1 MMRRAWLFLI
11 ALLWAIGAAA
21 EPPVDVPRKPAAK
34 KAAKP
39 AAQAKANA
47 RPAWAELTAEQQQIL
62 APLKADWESLE
73 PERRRKWI
81 GVAKRYPKMTPLGQE
96 RVQRRMQVW
105 AKLTPEQRRQARE
118 TYKQIVKVPP
128 EKRGKLREQWAEY
141 QQLPPQERESLT
153 SEPRRKK

>member
-1 MMRRAWLFLI
+1 M
-11 ALLWAIGAAA
+11 
-21 EPPVDVPRKPAAK
+21 PRKPAAK
-34 KAAKP
+34 KAPAKP

-141 QQLPPQERESLT
+141 QSLPPQERESLAPAP
-153 SEPRRKK
+153 EKKRR